1 MTHGVEER
9 KQKVLFLTRI
19 GQTAYSKLKTL
30 VSPSLLADLSLDT
43 IFEKLAEHLGM
54 KVISWGPHWQVS
66 TRWQQVPET
75 DNDTEG

>member
-9 KQKVLFLTRI
+9 KQKVLFLTQI

-43 IFEKLAEHLGM
+43 IFEKLTEHLEK

-66 TRWQQVPET
+66 TRCQQVPET